1 MPGFSPGIH
10 VFFPARSE
18 FRSRMVPSRGSLHH
32 ATASRLALCENNNCL
47 MSVAGL
53 AGLNR

>member
-1 MPGFSPGIH
+1 MPSFMPDIH
-10 VFFPARSE
+10 GFFPGCSE
-18 FRSRMVPSRGSLHH
+18 FGSWMVPSRGSLHH